1 MVILLYLLFALT
13 VSTTLTAFFGE
24 RIPQHRRGDA
34 FIGFFI
40 LLVLIAWAVNA
51 WLVPAVAAGRGTPWL
66 PILFLIIFGAILVTS
81 AILSA
86 RSSGPFAQAAVHHDN
101 RLDAEAAAFDF
112 LLWFAVLIFGIA
124 VMRAIGI

>member
-1 MVILLYLLFALT
+1 MILLYLLFALT
-13 VSTTLTAFFGE
+13 VSMTLTALFGA

-40 LLVLIAWAVNA
+40 AIVLIAWAVDA
-51 WLVPAVAAGRGTPWL
+51 WFVPAVAAGRNAPWL
-66 PILFLIIFGAILVTS
+66 AVLFLMIFGAILAAS
-81 AILSA
+81 AILSV
-86 RSSGPFAQAAVHHDN
+86 RSSGPLVRAALHHDS

-124 VMRAIGI
+124 LMRTIGI